1 MIVGYLILCVFHVC
15 SRKEYFDDF
24 QGGKNFNASIVGMS
38 SGDVMF
44 NGMVKIKVFDG
55 AVLTLGSV
63 AHNLEI
69 SKNFQSYG

>member
-1 MIVGYLILCVFHVC
+1 
-15 SRKEYFDDF
+15 
-24 QGGKNFNASIVGMS
+24 MS